1 MNFAREF
8 AQLNLENLNTPIFQ
22 GIAVE
27 IPFQQGAPLKH
38 DVYVLG
44 DYAHR
49 VEIPFQQGAPLKLSI
64 QSAIALDSML
74 KSPSSKGHR

>member
-38 DVYVLG
+38 LIR
-44 DYAHR
+44 ALATHLTR
-49 VEIPFQQGAPLKLSI
+49 VEIPFQQGAPLKQNLIS
-64 QSAIALDSML
+64 
-74 KSPSSKGHR
+74 G

>member
-27 IPFQQGAPLKH
+27 IPFQQGAPLK
-38 DVYVLG
+38 
-44 DYAHR
+44 
-49 VEIPFQQGAPLKLSI
+49 PL
-64 QSAIALDSML
+64 AIFSSNLDEYC
-74 KSPSSKGHR
+74 

>member
-27 IPFQQGAPLKH
+27 IPFQQGAPLKQAKIKWINTQ
-38 DVYVLG
+38 D
-44 DYAHR
+44 
-49 VEIPFQQGAPLKLSI
+49 K
-64 QSAIALDSML
+64 L